1 MVWVAM
7 GVVMVFWTTFEFL
20 SAWLFEET
28 VHACIRRCK
37 DPCPEKTAANSCI
50 EACANPCPRKRPVL
64 PYFAR
69 LVFVPWFLIAAFTW
83 WALSYLLYHFFLS
96 SSWRDD
102 RRPFSSLDPGYKVYS
117 YLFALNPRSYSP
129 TRGEARISIQ
139 ALRLLTIAVNFMII
153 FTAIGAFIDELYTA
167 SATQIAALIVSFHA
181 GPRHYFDAEKPH
193 KSRLDD
199 IRIPL
204 SGHIDQCLIYILHLR
219 CSNFD
224 VKHLVRLES
233 EHNAVD
239 TYRLK
244 MEELE
249 VDTSK
254 FNLKECRNAMN
265 NLIISRIRNV
275 IVRDDENL
283 VFLARHLNETCGSKE
298 HGDGTHFHNLE
309 NHHPENGFRT
319 IRYNGHLVRNTSLV
333 GRDVV
338 MALLHWERLLFEW
351 RNNLSS
357 DLQARTS
364 TLRSTTSHPCYDVT
378 LHLQPHQA

>member
-1 MVWVAM
+1 MSKHFWERLRSANSSISTNTTIPLTFASSLGQNGVRSSTSDADFEKSLHLSVALAGMVVRLIIQVHIKKNGYALSWRWLHSSDFMVWVAM

-20 SAWLFEET
+20 SAWLFEDT

-50 EACANPCPRKRPVL
+50 EACANPCPRKRRVL

-83 WALSYLLYHFFLS
+83 WALSYLLYHFFFS

-102 RRPFSSLDPGYKVYS
+102 RRPLSSLDPGYKVYS

-204 SGHIDQCLIYILHLR
+204 SGHIDQCLIYILHSR

-254 FNLKECRNAMN
+254 FNLKE
-265 NLIISRIRNV
+265 
-275 IVRDDENL
+275 
-283 VFLARHLNETCGSKE
+283 
-298 HGDGTHFHNLE
+298 
-309 NHHPENGFRT
+309 
-319 IRYNGHLVRNTSLV
+319 
-333 GRDVV
+333 
-338 MALLHWERLLFEW
+338 
-351 RNNLSS
+351 
-357 DLQARTS
+357 
-364 TLRSTTSHPCYDVT
+364 
-378 LHLQPHQA
+378 